1 MHEADKCDT
10 VIASADTHISAN
22 FFLHPVVLIV
32 QAKMVHTSHLMTGS
46 DEPTASEQTS
56 NEANISHHSAQT
68 RPTSELHPTSTSSS
82 QSARLFTPTTHNTAF
97 ARLRFRRGPHLFPQ
111 HSGSAQLHLPTSGL
125 LLLPLAMAHLGQT
138 YIKKTNKRGDVF
150 FDYGGTPD
158 QLTAELCFPSDDS
171 DDNEHGGVSLDR
183 EDGLSEQFAGLR
195 FGNADDGNR
204 DRRPHRHSEQNST
217 SRTARNVQWE
227 MDNLPID
234 GTRPP
239 REHLNSTFHHGSNL
253 QWEADNLP
261 SEATRSPADEEPA
274 DESIPY
280 NGGLSDEHTALIA
293 LERAYNALVLPIEDD
308 ISGENKNYMVQLAVQ
323 FIFRTLPW
331 LNYIRGDLETLGDLY
346 DESSLAKK
354 FYSKYGVAVWGFDGG
369 GSRDLRDQRLTRLG
383 TFFAAL
389 RTQDTTRDDAE
400 ALGDRPL
407 EQLVQ
412 LRRAAAAAS
421 RAVPERTYLS
431 SSPPKLYAALEIQT
445 ADNWVNNTF
454 PCAVAEML
462 FQALSPVRD
471 PAVTSFPCALP
482 SGLLVEGVIDR
493 IMGRYAHKLWPDNAA
508 RPNDVT
514 VILHRYILALMKS
527 SMTSKDIGENAV
539 QMLDSFLG
547 VEDADVEEESS
558 CVYEEANDHD
568 GVECTLAHLA
578 EHESCEQIFGSTAEL
593 SMHLVDVHEW
603 DEEQADEVAH
613 LHFG

>member
-1 MHEADKCDT
+1 
-10 VIASADTHISAN
+10 
-22 FFLHPVVLIV
+22 
-32 QAKMVHTSHLMTGS
+32 
-46 DEPTASEQTS
+46 
-56 NEANISHHSAQT
+56 
-68 RPTSELHPTSTSSS
+68 
-82 QSARLFTPTTHNTAF
+82 
-97 ARLRFRRGPHLFPQ
+97 
-111 HSGSAQLHLPTSGL
+111 
-125 LLLPLAMAHLGQT
+125 MAHPGQP

-158 QLTAELCFPSDDS
+158 QLTADLCFPSDDS
-171 DDNEHGGVSLDR
+171 DDNGGVSVDQ
-183 EDGLSEQFAGLR
+183 EDGLSGQFAGLR
-195 FGNADDGNR
+195 FSNADDGTR
-204 DRRPHRHSEQNST
+204 ERRPRRHSEQNNST
-217 SRTARNVQWE
+217 SRPARNLQWE
-227 MDNLPID
+227 RDNLPIY
-234 GTRPP
+234 GTRPH
-239 REHLNSTFHHGSNL
+239 RDHISSTFRRGSNL
-253 QWEADNLP
+253 QWETDNLQ
-261 SEATRSPADEEPA
+261 SEATGWPSDEEHA
-274 DESIPY
+274 GEGIPY
-280 NGGLSDEHTALIA
+280 DGGPSDELTALIT
-293 LERAYNALVLPIEDD
+293 LERAYNALGVPIEDD
-308 ISGENKNYMVQLAVQ
+308 IGGENKNYMVQLAVQ
-323 FIFRTLPW
+323 FIFRTLPQ
-331 LNYIRGDLETLGDLY
+331 LNHIREDLKTLGDLY
-346 DESSLAKK
+346 DESSLAEK
-354 FYSKYGVAVWGFDGG
+354 FYIKYGVAIWGFGRG
-369 GSRDLRDQRLTRLG
+369 GSRELHDERLTRLDH
-383 TFFAAL
+383 FFAAL
-389 RTQDTTRDDAE
+389 RTQDATRTDAE

-421 RAVPERTYLS
+421 RTVPEVTHHVSTL
-431 SSPPKLYAALEIQT
+431 PELYAALEIQT
-445 ADNWVNNTF
+445 ADNWVNSTF
-454 PCAVAEML
+454 PRAVAEML
-462 FQALSPVRD
+462 LQALSRVRD
-471 PAVTSFPCALP
+471 PVVTSFPCALP